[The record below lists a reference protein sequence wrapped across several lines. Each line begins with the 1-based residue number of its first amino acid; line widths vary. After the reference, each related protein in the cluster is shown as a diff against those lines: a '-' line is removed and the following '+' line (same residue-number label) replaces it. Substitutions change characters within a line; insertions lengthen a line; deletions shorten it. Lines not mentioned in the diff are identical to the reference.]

1 MAHQQ
6 GGRTAATLPPPL
18 ETLSRLRSA
27 SFDLLVVGG
36 GITGTA
42 IAREAALRGLS
53 VALVERGDFASATS
67 SRSSRLIHGG
77 IRYLEHGHLRLVMEA
92 SSERRRL
99 LRLAPHLVRPLEFT
113 WPVYR
118 GARIGRLKLSAG
130 LALYDAL
137 SAFRNVRRHRRLSR
151 AAVLAREPALEPGGL
166 TGGAAYFDA
175 CTDDTRLTLANAI
188 GARDAGAVVANHFE
202 VTGLRFD
209 DGRVRGAMCLSRP
222 HGAVVEVSA
231 RVVVNATGPWTSGV
245 RALEE
250 PVADQPSHG
259 SKGVHILVPREA
271 IGNVGAVTLVSPID
285 GRVMFALPAGKFTL
299 VGTTETSAPRSL
311 DAVRATESDV
321 SYLLE
326 SAGAYFGGAGDR
338 LRRGAVV
345 SAWAG
350 VRPLAAHDGDA
361 GSASREHAISV
372 GPRGMITVTGGK
384 LTTYRVIGSQVVD
397 QVQVELGGRPT
408 ISPTLDAPL
417 PGGDV
422 DPSRELAVA
431 TRETGAADVASRLV
445 RAHGSR
451 WSEVWEI
458 ARARPALRERL
469 SEALPYTLAECVHAV
484 RSEMARN
491 LGDLLIRRV
500 PLAFESADHGVGA
513 VDAVLDALSDEPG
526 WRDADR
532 GALLAEFHEELDG
545 MFTVERDQGSTE
557 SRS

>member
-6 GGRTAATLPPPL
+6 GGGTPTTVPPPV

-27 SFDLLVVGG
+27 SFDLLVIGG
-36 GITGTA
+36 GITGA
-42 IAREAALRGLS
+42 AVAREAALRGLS

-92 SSERRRL
+92 SAERRRL
-99 LRLAPHLVRPLEFT
+99 MRLAPHLVRPLEFT

-118 GARIGRLKLSAG
+118 GARIGRLRLGAG
-130 LALYDAL
+130 LILYDAL

-151 AAVLAREPALEPGGL
+151 AAVMAREPSLEPNGL

-175 CTDDTRLTLANAI
+175 CTDDTRLTLANAL
-188 GARDAGAVVANHFE
+188 GARDAGAVVANHVE
-202 VTGLRFD
+202 VTGLRMEG
-209 DGRVRGAMCLSRP
+209 GRVRGGLCVSQP
-222 HGAVVEVSA
+222 EGAGVEVAA
-231 RVVVNATGPWTSGV
+231 RVVVNATGPWTAWL

-250 PVADQPSHG
+250 PVSDEPSHG
-259 SKGVHILVPREA
+259 SKGVHILVPRA
-271 IGNVGAVTLVSPID
+271 AVGNAGAVTLVSPID
-285 GRVMFALPAGKFTL
+285 GRVMFVLPAGKFTII
-299 VGTTETSAPRSL
+299 GTTETSAPRSL
-311 DAVRATESDV
+311 ATVRATESDV
-321 SYLLE
+321 AYLLE
-326 SAGAYFGGAGDR
+326 SARAYFGGAG
-338 LRRGAVV
+338 LRRGAVI

-397 QVQVELGGRPT
+397 RVQVQLGGRAT
-408 ISPTLDAPL
+408 RSETLDAPL
-417 PGGDV
+417 PGGSV

-451 WSEVWEI
+451 WSEVWEV
-458 ARARPALRERL
+458 ARSRPELRARLCDG
-469 SEALPYTLAECVHAV
+469 LPYILAECIHAV
-484 RSEMARN
+484 RGEMARN

-500 PLAFESADHGVGA
+500 PLAFESPDHGVGA
-513 VDAVLDALSDEPG
+513 AGAVLEALSDEPG
-526 WRDADR
+526 WRGTDR
-532 GALLAEFHEELDG
+532 GALLASYREELDG